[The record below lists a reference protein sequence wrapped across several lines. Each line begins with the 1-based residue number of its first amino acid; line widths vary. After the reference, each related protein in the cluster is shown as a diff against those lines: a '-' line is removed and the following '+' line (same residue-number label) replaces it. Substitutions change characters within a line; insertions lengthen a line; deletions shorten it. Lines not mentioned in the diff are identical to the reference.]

1 MQSNRKKYQYLVLP
15 LNPANQQ
22 KDWKKKSWKKKA
34 QARRESIEKV
44 DQFRSRQRMS
54 GQKQAMETALQR
66 KKNAVFVMT
75 GRQRSFKTVHV
86 LCCEV
91 EQMWLLWPLDLP
103 SVLFECWGGE
113 TLLSVPIVK
122 IIEKKWI
129 KIQSCLSLS
138 AAVQYFFIYNYH
150 FKNIILIKIL

>member
-22 KDWKKKSWKKKA
+22 KDWEKNHGK
-34 QARRESIEKV
+34 RRPKHVGKPIEKV
-44 DQFRSRQRMS
+44 DQFRSCQRMS

-86 LCCEV
+86 LCCEM
-91 EQMWLLWPLDLP
+91 EQM
-103 SVLFECWGGE
+103 
-113 TLLSVPIVK
+113 
-122 IIEKKWI
+122 
-129 KIQSCLSLS
+129 
-138 AAVQYFFIYNYH
+138 
-150 FKNIILIKIL
+150 